1 MKSFDLTLYLVTD
14 RSWLKDGQTLESC
27 VEQAILGGV
36 TLVQLREKN
45 LSDEEFTEN
54 ARKMLAICRKHDVP
68 LIINDRA
75 DIAAKV
81 GADGVHVG
89 LDDMSVKEARCI
101 LGDGKIIG
109 ATAHNVKEALAA
121 EADGAD
127 YLGVG
132 AVFGSS
138 TKSDAKPLEM
148 SELNAVCE
156 AVKIPVCAIGG
167 INACNISRLCGSGI
181 KGAAVISGILAGEDI
196 LSAAAALKEIC
207 GKL

>member
-54 ARKMLAICRKHDVP
+54 ARKMLAICRKHGVP

-89 LDDMSVKEARCI
+89 LDDMSVKDARCI
-101 LGDGKIIG
+101 LGDGKIVG
-109 ATAHNVKEALAA
+109 ATAHNVNEALSA

-148 SELNAVCE
+148 SELKAVCE

-181 KGAAVISGILAGEDI
+181 KGAAVISGILAEDDI
-196 LSAAAALKEIC
+196 LSAAANLRVIC
-207 GKL
+207 DRL

>member
-14 RSWLKDGQTLESC
+14 RSWLKDGQTLEGC
-27 VEQAILGGV
+27 IEQAILGGV

-45 LSDEEFTEN
+45 MSDEEFTEN
-54 ARKMLAICRKHDVP
+54 ARKMLAVCRKHGIP

-89 LDDMSVKEARCI
+89 LDDMSVKEARRI
-101 LGDGKIIG
+101 LGDGKIVG
-109 ATAHNVKEALAA
+109 ATAHNVREALAA

-148 SELNAVCE
+148 SELRAVCE
-156 AVKIPVCAIGG
+156 AAKIPVCAIGG
-167 INACNISRLCGSGI
+167 INKSNISRLCGLGI
-181 KGAAVISGILAGEDI
+181 KGAAVISGILAEDDI
-196 LSAAAALKEIC
+196 LSAASDM
-207 GKL
+207 KLLCERL

>member
-45 LSDEEFTEN
+45 MSDDKFTEN
-54 ARKMLAICRKHDVP
+54 ARKMLAVCRKHGVP

-75 DIAAKV
+75 DIASKV

-89 LDDMSVKEARCI
+89 LDDMSVKEARRI

-109 ATAHNVKEALAA
+109 ATAHNVKEALSA

-148 SELNAVCE
+148 SELKAVCE

-167 INACNISRLCGSGI
+167 INADNISNLCGSGI
-181 KGAAVISGILAGEDI
+181 KGAAVISGILAEDDI
-196 LSAAAALKEIC
+196 LSAAANLRVIC
-207 GKL
+207 DRL

>member
-1 MKSFDLTLYLVTD
+1 MKSFDLKLYLVTD
-14 RSWLKDGQTLESC
+14 RSWLKGGQTLEGC

-45 LSDEEFTEN
+45 MSDEEFTEN
-54 ARKMLAICRKHDVP
+54 ARKMLAVCRKHGVP
-68 LIINDRA
+68 LIINDRP

-89 LDDMSVKEARCI
+89 LDDMSVKEARRI

-109 ATAHNVKEALAA
+109 ATAHNVREALAA

-138 TKSDAKPLEM
+138 TKSDAKPLEL
-148 SELNAVCE
+148 SELRAICE

-167 INACNISRLCGSGI
+167 INRSNISRLCGLGI
-181 KGAAVISGILAGEDI
+181 KGAAVISGILAEDDI
-196 LSAAAALKEIC
+196 LSAASDM
-207 GKL
+207 KLLCERL

>member
-45 LSDEEFTEN
+45 MSDEEFTEN
-54 ARKMLAICRKHDVP
+54 ARKMLAICRKHGVP

-101 LGDGKIIG
+101 LGDGKIVG
-109 ATAHNVKEALAA
+109 ATAHNVNEALSA

-148 SELNAVCE
+148 SELKAVCE

-167 INACNISRLCGSGI
+167 INAGNISRLCGSGI

>member
-54 ARKMLAICRKHDVP
+54 ARKMLAVCRKHGVP

-89 LDDMSVKEARCI
+89 LDDMSVKEARRI
-101 LGDGKIIG
+101 LGNEKIIG
-109 ATAHNVKEALAA
+109 ATAHNVNEALSA

-148 SELNAVCE
+148 SELKAVCE

-181 KGAAVISGILAGEDI
+181 KGAAVISGILAEDDI
-196 LSAAAALKEIC
+196 LSAAANLRVIC
-207 GKL
+207 DRL

>member
-54 ARKMLAICRKHDVP
+54 ARKMLAICRKHGVP

-101 LGDGKIIG
+101 LGDGKIVG
-109 ATAHNVKEALAA
+109 ATAHNVNEALSA

-148 SELNAVCE
+148 SELKAVCE

-167 INACNISRLCGSGI
+167 INADNISRLCGSGI
-181 KGAAVISGILAGEDI
+181 KGAAVISGILAEDDI
-196 LSAAAALKEIC
+196 LSEAANLRVIC
-207 GKL
+207 DRL

>member
-1 MKSFDLTLYLVTD
+1 MNSFDLTLYLVTD
-14 RSWLKDGQTLESC
+14 RSWLKGGQTLESC

-45 LSDEEFTEN
+45 MSDEEFTEN
-54 ARKMLAICRKHDVP
+54 ARKMLAVCRKHGVP
-68 LIINDRA
+68 LIINDRP

-89 LDDMSVKEARCI
+89 LDDMSVKEARRI

-109 ATAHNVKEALAA
+109 ATAHNVREALAA
-121 EADGAD
+121 ESDGAD

-148 SELNAVCE
+148 SELKAVCE

-167 INACNISRLCGSGI
+167 INGSNISQLCGSGI
-181 KGAAVISGILAGEDI
+181 KGAAVISGILAEDDI
-196 LSAAAALKEIC
+196 LSAASDM
-207 GKL
+207 KLLCERL

>member
-1 MKSFDLTLYLVTD
+1 MNSFDPKLYLVTD
-14 RSWLKDGQTLESC
+14 RTWLKDGQTLESC

-45 LSDEEFTEN
+45 MSDEEFTEN
-54 ARKMLAICRKHDVP
+54 AERMLSVCRKHDVP

-89 LDDMSVKEARCI
+89 LDDMSVKDARRI
-101 LGDGKIIG
+101 LGDEKIVG
-109 ATAHNVKEALAA
+109 ATAHNVREALAA

-138 TKSDAKPLEM
+138 TKSDAKPLEL
-148 SELNAVCE
+148 SELRAVCE

-167 INACNISRLCGSGI
+167 INAGNISRLCGSGI
-181 KGAAVISGILAGEDI
+181 KGAAVISGILAEDDI
-196 LSAAAALKEIC
+196 LSAAEKLK
-207 GKL
+207 KLCEML

>member
-45 LSDEEFTEN
+45 MSDEEFTEN
-54 ARKMLAICRKHDVP
+54 ARKMLAICRKHGVP

-109 ATAHNVKEALAA
+109 ATAHNVKEALSA

-138 TKSDAKPLEM
+138 TKSDARPLEM
-148 SELNAVCE
+148 SELRAVCE

-167 INACNISRLCGSGI
+167 INAGNIPRLCGSGI
-181 KGAAVISGILAGEDI
+181 KGAAVISGILAEDDI
-196 LSAAAALKEIC
+196 LSAAANLRVIC
-207 GKL
+207 DSL

>member
-1 MKSFDLTLYLVTD
+1 MKSFDPTLYLVTD

-45 LSDEEFTEN
+45 MSDEEFTEN
-54 ARKMLAICRKHDVP
+54 ARKMLAVCRKHGVP
-68 LIINDRA
+68 LIINDRP

-89 LDDMSVKEARCI
+89 LDDMSVKEARRI
-101 LGDGKIIG
+101 LGDGKIVG
-109 ATAHNVKEALAA
+109 ATAHNVREALTA

-148 SELNAVCE
+148 SELRAVCE
-156 AVKIPVCAIGG
+156 AVEIPVCAIGG
-167 INACNISRLCGSGI
+167 ISKSNISRLCGSGI
-181 KGAAVISGILAGEDI
+181 KGAAVISGILAEDDI
-196 LSAAAALKEIC
+196 LSAAKELKEIC

>member
-1 MKSFDLTLYLVTD
+1 MKSFDLKLYLVTD
-14 RSWLKDGQTLESC
+14 RSWLKGGQTLESC

-45 LSDEEFTEN
+45 MSDEEFTEN
-54 ARKMLAICRKHDVP
+54 ARKMLAVCRKHGVP

-89 LDDMSVKEARCI
+89 LDDMSVKEARRI
-101 LGDGKIIG
+101 LGNEKIIG
-109 ATAHNVKEALAA
+109 ATAHNVREALAG
-121 EADGAD
+121 ESDGAD

-148 SELNAVCE
+148 SELRAVCE

-167 INACNISRLCGSGI
+167 INRSNISRLCGSGI
-181 KGAAVISGILAGEDI
+181 KGAAVISGILAEDDI
-196 LSAAAALKEIC
+196 LSAASDM
-207 GKL
+207 KLLCERL

>member
-1 MKSFDLTLYLVTD
+1 MNSFDLTLYLVTD
-14 RSWLKDGQTLESC
+14 RSWLKGGQTLESC

-45 LSDEEFTEN
+45 MSDEEFTEN
-54 ARKMLAICRKHDVP
+54 ARKMLAVCRKHGVP
-68 LIINDRA
+68 LIINDRP

-89 LDDMSVKEARCI
+89 LDDMSVKEARRI

-109 ATAHNVKEALAA
+109 ATAHNVREALAA
-121 EADGAD
+121 ESDGAD

-148 SELNAVCE
+148 SELKAVCE

-167 INACNISRLCGSGI
+167 INGSNISQLCGSGI
-181 KGAAVISGILAGEDI
+181 KGAAVISGILAEDDI
-196 LSAAAALKEIC
+196 LSAAKELKELC
-207 GKL
+207 RKL

>member
-45 LSDEEFTEN
+45 MSDEEFTEN
-54 ARKMLAICRKHDVP
+54 ARKMLAICRKHGVP
-68 LIINDRA
+68 LIINDRV

-89 LDDMSVKEARCI
+89 LDDMSVKDARRI
-101 LGDGKIIG
+101 LGNDKIIG
-109 ATAHNVKEALAA
+109 ATAHNVKEALSA

-148 SELNAVCE
+148 SELKAVCE

-167 INACNISRLCGSGI
+167 INACNISNLCGSGI

-196 LSAAAALKEIC
+196 LSAAAALRVIC
-207 GKL
+207 DSL

>member
-54 ARKMLAICRKHDVP
+54 ARKMLAICRKHGVP

-148 SELNAVCE
+148 SELKAVCE

-167 INACNISRLCGSGI
+167 INAGNISRLFGSGI